1 MNTITIELGE
11 STQKL
16 LERIDRTLTE
26 LLQETKIS
34 SDTLELIRLAV
45 TNAGTPFPAVPAE
58 HQAAPEPI
66 AEEDPAREPE
76 MPAEPQT
83 AGERAL
89 PAVKLAD
96 VQKKVVDLSTA
107 GKKDAVKAVVQAYA
121 PRVSA
126 IPEDKLVEVLAK
138 LNELEG

>member
-11 STQKL
+11 NTQKL
-16 LERIDRTLTE
+16 LERIDSTLIA
-26 LLQETKIS
+26 LLQETKIN

-66 AEEDPAREPE
+66 AEEDPAPEPE

-96 VQKKVVDLSTA
+96 VQKKVVDLSTS

-126 IPEDKLVEVLAK
+126 IPEDKLAEVLAK

>member
-16 LERIDRTLTE
+16 LERIDSTLTE
-26 LLQETKIS
+26 LLRETKIN

-45 TNAGTPFPAVPAE
+45 TNAGTPFPAVPVE
-58 HQAAPEPI
+58 PQAAPEPI
-66 AEEDPAREPE
+66 AEEDPAPEPE
-76 MPAEPQT
+76 VSAEPQT

-126 IPEDKLVEVLAK
+126 IPEDKLAEVLAK